1 MLYYLFQWIDKAFH
15 FPGSRLMG
23 YISFRASMAIIFS
36 LIITMIFGGS
46 IIRTLKRLQVGETI
60 RDLGLAGEKAK
71 AGTPTM
77 GGMIIILGIIIPT
90 LLLTRLDNV
99 YIQIMLFSTCW
110 MGAIGFA
117 DDYIKV
123 FLKNKQ
129 GLKAIFKVAGHVILG
144 LVVGFVMLYH
154 EQVVV
159 RLPKEEALANHFK
172 IMQTIVLNDIAQNR
186 SAEYAYVKTSM
197 TNVPFLKGNNFDYE
211 WLTHFIGDNGPSL
224 LWLFFIPI
232 VIFIVIAV
240 SNAANLTDGLDGL
253 ATGVS
258 AIIAATLVILAYV
271 SGNSIVADYLNIY
284 YLPYTSELV
293 VFASALFGSCVGF
306 LWYNTFPAKVF
317 MGDTGSLT
325 LGAVIAVLAILLRKE
340 LLIPLMCGV
349 FFIETLSV
357 TLQVTYFKYTKKKY
371 GEGRRIFLMS
381 PLHHHYQKLGYHEA
395 TIATRFWIVSLFL
408 AILTIVT
415 LKLR

>member
-1 MLYYLFQWIDKAFH
+1 MLYYLFQMIDKAIH
-15 FPGSRLMG
+15 FPGSRLMS

-36 LIITMIFGGS
+36 LIITMIFGGK
-46 IIRTLKRLQVGETI
+46 IIKSLRNLQVGETI
-60 RDLGLAGEKAK
+60 RDLGLTGQKEKE
-71 AGTPTM
+71 GTPTM
-77 GGMIIILGIIIPT
+77 GGLIIIMGILVPT

-99 YIQIMLFSTCW
+99 YIRLMIFTTCW

-123 FLKNKQ
+123 FLKNKE
-129 GLKAIFKVAGHVILG
+129 GLKAIFKVAGQVVLG

-159 RLPKEEALANHFK
+159 RLPKDIALQNHYK
-172 IMQTIVLNDIAQNR
+172 IEQTIVLNDIVRNKT
-186 SAEYAYVKTSM
+186 SEYAYVKTSV
-197 TNVPFLKGNNFDYE
+197 TNVPFLKGNSFDYV
-211 WLTHFIGDNGPSL
+211 WLTNFMGDNAASL
-224 LWLFFIPI
+224 LWILFIPI

-253 ATGVS
+253 ASGVS
-258 AIIAATLVILAYV
+258 AIIAATLAILAYV
-271 SGNSIVADYLNIY
+271 SGNSIIADYLNIY

-293 VFASALFGSCVGF
+293 VFSAALLGSCVGF
-306 LWYNTFPAKVF
+306 LWYNTYPAKVF

-325 LGAVIAVLAILLRKE
+325 LGAIIAVLAIVLRKE

-357 TLQVTYFKYTKKKY
+357 TMQVTYFKYTKKKY
-371 GEGRRIFLMS
+371 GEGRRIFKMS
-381 PLHHHYQKLGYHEA
+381 PLHHHFQKMGYHEA